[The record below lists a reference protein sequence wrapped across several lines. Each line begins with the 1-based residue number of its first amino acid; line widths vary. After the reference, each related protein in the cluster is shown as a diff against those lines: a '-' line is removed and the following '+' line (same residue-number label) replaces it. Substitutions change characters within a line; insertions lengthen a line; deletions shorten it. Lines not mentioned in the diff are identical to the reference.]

1 MSKVVP
7 DHKVYV
13 DLKRLVEMQL
23 HAKEVEFLPRQVMH
37 SVLAGRHSSR
47 LRGRGLS
54 FEELR
59 AYRVGDDIRTLDWKV
74 TNRTRKPH
82 VRVYTEER
90 ERDVIILVDQRCH
103 MFFGSQVQ
111 MKSVTAADVA
121 ALAVWRVLAV
131 NDRVG
136 ALVFNDKS
144 ITKIKPQRSR
154 KTAMQILQSIVQMNH
169 QLAAKQ
175 SNQNTMQLDHVL
187 HQAERL
193 CGHDCMLILIS
204 DLNGWNQQCLE
215 RVKRIKAHNDLIVS
229 FVVDPLEQ
237 SLPQHKQLVI
247 SDGDLQICVD
257 TELDHLKNKFDE
269 TFSAKL
275 DSLRS
280 VLSEYAVPLSLVDTI
295 SPAYQQLHTLG
306 VGNE

>member
-1 MSKVVP
+1 
-7 DHKVYV
+7 
-13 DLKRLVEMQL
+13 
-23 HAKEVEFLPRQVMH
+23 
-37 SVLAGRHSSR
+37 
-47 LRGRGLS
+47 
-54 FEELR
+54 
-59 AYRVGDDIRTLDWKV
+59 
-74 TNRTRKPH
+74 
-82 VRVYTEER
+82 
-90 ERDVIILVDQRCH
+90 
-103 MFFGSQVQ
+103 
-111 MKSVTAADVA
+111 
-121 ALAVWRVLAV
+121 
-131 NDRVG
+131 
-136 ALVFNDKS
+136 
-144 ITKIKPQRSR
+144 
-154 KTAMQILQSIVQMNH
+154 
-169 QLAAKQ
+169 LAAKQ
-175 SNQNTMQLDHVL
+175 SNQNAMQLDHVL

-280 VLSEYAVPLSLVDTI
+280 ELSEYAVPLSLVDTI
-295 SPAYQQLHTLG
+295 TPAYQQLQSLG